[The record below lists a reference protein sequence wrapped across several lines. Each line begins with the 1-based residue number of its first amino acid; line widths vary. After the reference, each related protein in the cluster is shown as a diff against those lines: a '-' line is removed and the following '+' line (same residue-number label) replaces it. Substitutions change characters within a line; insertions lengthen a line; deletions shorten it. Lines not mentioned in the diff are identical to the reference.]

1 MYEHTDAVSVGSV
14 VDSPEPMQHLNS
26 TIRCVFAVCW
36 LTALLIV
43 WSTVS
48 HAAGNELCDPERYSY
63 AQQYL
68 LLEINRQ
75 RDQVGAQRV
84 SLVPLACQ
92 SAKLHADDMLEGGF
106 FSHWNR
112 AGLKPTRRYNLLGGY
127 DALGENIYYKHGS
140 PASLTESLD
149 EMLATLVDSEGHR
162 KTLLDPA
169 YTHVG
174 LGFAMSAD
182 GRDFYGVQDFIARL
196 GGGYSCPLTAQL
208 GAQIRFS
215 GRFDPYRFAL
225 QHVIIGY
232 EEHPEPRSVKWLMR
246 TGSYG
251 DANKLFAG
259 YTADQRI
266 EFRDMQTYYDLEVD
280 PERGWFECRPVLDF
294 KRKEGLYYLFLWLR
308 NNQSGKST
316 LAATVTVD
324 VQR

>member
-1 MYEHTDAVSVGSV
+1 
-14 VDSPEPMQHLNS
+14 MQHLS
-26 TIRCVFAVCW
+26 LAIRCVLAVCW

-43 WSTVS
+43 WPAASR
-48 HAAGNELCDPERYSY
+48 AAGNEISDPERYSF

-75 RDQVGAQRV
+75 RDQVGVQRV
-84 SLVPLACQ
+84 SLAPLACQ
-92 SAKLHADDMLEGGF
+92 SAKLHADDMLEGSF

-112 AGLKPTRRYNLLGGY
+112 AGMKPTRRYNLLGGC

-140 PASLTESLD
+140 PRLLSESLD
-149 EMLATLVDSEGHR
+149 EMLATLLDSEGHR

-196 GGGYSCPLTAQL
+196 GGEYRYPLSAQL

-215 GRFDPYRFAL
+215 GRFDPYSYSLA
-225 QHVIIGY
+225 HVIIGY
-232 EEHPEPRSVKWLMR
+232 EERPEPRSVKWLMR
-246 TGSYG
+246 TSSYG

-294 KRKEGLYYLFLWLR
+294 KGNEGLYYLFLWLKD
-308 NNQSGKST
+308 NQTGKPT
-316 LAATVTVD
+316 LAATATVD
-324 VQR
+324 VRK